1 MYSGRKNT
9 LIRQVKEMWELY
21 DALIDSVA
29 SGEKIERAV
38 SGRIWTAV
46 ETANLTGVAMTTE
59 GESMIPMYP
68 GGVEGL
74 TLREAAVCAKS
85 WNLVEAGFGMA
96 AVNACCNTAGRMDE
110 LGCSEPY
117 DNYCTRGLDFTGMTV
132 GLVGHLKMPSG
143 TLDAAKQVYIL
154 ERHPKPG
161 DYPDSACEYILPGC
175 DAVLI
180 TGSSL
185 VNKTLPRLLELC
197 RDAYVILT
205 GPTVPLCPALL
216 DFGIDRIAG
225 MCVTDRHGAWNHAA
239 GGRDGPPFRYGRTF
253 LLGRDLA

>member
-1 MYSGRKNT
+1 
-9 LIRQVKEMWELY
+9 MWELY
-21 DALIDSVA
+21 DALIEGVDSA
-29 SGEKIERAV
+29 EKIERAV

-46 ETANLTGVAMTTE
+46 ETANRLGVAMTTE

-74 TLREAAVCAKS
+74 TLREAAACAKS
-85 WNLVEAGFGMA
+85 WNMVEAGYGVAAINAYYNTPERMA
-96 AVNACCNTAGRMDE
+96 A
-110 LGCSEPY
+110 LGCYEPY
-117 DNYCTRGLDFTGMTV
+117 GNYCTRGLDFTGKTV
-132 GLVGHLKMPSG
+132 GMVGHLRMPAG
-143 TLDAAKQVYIL
+143 TLSAAKQVYIL

-161 DYPDSACEYILPGC
+161 DYPDSACEYILPEC

-197 RDAYVILT
+197 RNAYVILT

-216 DFGIDRIAG
+216 ELGIDRLAG
-225 MCVTDRHGAWNHAA
+225 MCVADRAGAWSHAA
-239 GGRDGPPFRYGRTF
+239 EGRDGPPFAYGQTF
-253 LLGRDLA
+253 LLGRDLQ

>member
-1 MYSGRKNT
+1 
-9 LIRQVKEMWELY
+9 MWELY
-21 DALIDSVA
+21 DALIEGVESE
-29 SGEKIERAV
+29 EKIERAV

-46 ETANLTGVAMTTE
+46 ETVNLSGVAMTTE
-59 GESMIPMYP
+59 GESMVPMHP
-68 GGVEGL
+68 GGVAGL
-74 TLREAAVCAKS
+74 PLREAVSCVKS
-85 WNLVEAGFGMA
+85 WNMVEAGYGAAAMNAYYNTPARMA
-96 AVNACCNTAGRMDE
+96 S
-110 LGCSEPY
+110 LGCGEPY
-117 DNYCTRGLDFTGMTV
+117 DNYCTRGLDFSGMTV
-132 GLVGHLKMPSG
+132 GLVGHLKMPAG
-143 TLDAAKQVYIL
+143 TLDAARQVYIL

-161 DYPDSACEYILPGC
+161 DYPDSACEYILPEC

-225 MCVTDRHGAWNHAA
+225 MCVTDRGGAWNHAA
-239 GGRDGPPFRYGRTF
+239 GGHDGPPFRYGRTF
-253 LLGRDLA
+253 LLGRDLP